1 MNCFVCAKKKED
13 YEVWTNKIVIGVTYN
28 SEFQN
33 NDIIRNLSDKSVIY
47 HECIITIE
55 KEVEDKRKT
64 RYALNF
70 ILKMDNIA
78 NIDLY

>member
-13 YEVWTNKIVIGVTYN
+13 YEVWTNKIVIGATYN

-33 NDIIRNLSDKSVIY
+33 NGIIRNLSDKSVMC
-47 HECIITIE
+47 HECIRTIE

-64 RYALNF
+64 
-70 ILKMDNIA
+70 
-78 NIDLY
+78 

>member
-13 YEVWTNKIVIGVTYN
+13 YEVWTNKIVIGATYN

-55 KEVEDKRKT
+55 KK
-64 RYALNF
+64 
-70 ILKMDNIA
+70 LKIKEKPDTH
-78 NIDLY
+78 